1 MGVNQ
6 YILIGTNF
14 HGQPR
19 FGRDDFKRDG
29 CADRFRHDN
38 DGMVFTWL

>member
-19 FGRDDFKRDG
+19 FGRNEFKHDG
-29 CADRFRHDN
+29 CATDSGNDD